1 MLSESSLK
9 LLKHPQALCN
19 MVRRIALQ
27 AGEITLQYFD
37 EAGMDQSQYQVKTDG
52 SPLTL
57 ADTEAEAYIT
67 KELKDMLPDVPVVG
81 EEAIARGEIPSL
93 DGHEYF
99 WLVDPLD
106 GTLQFKDGHKDY
118 TVNIAL
124 IHKGVPVIGV
134 ICAPARGEVY
144 AACGLGTAV
153 RWLADTDKDKSIKTR
168 RPPHGGL
175 TVLVSKSHGNTA
187 KIDALLQNHKVA
199 KRMGVSSSLKICFI
213 AAGKADLYPRFG
225 ETSEWDTAAGD
236 AILRAAGGVLE
247 DLQGQ
252 PLLYG
257 RADKKFLNPEFI
269 ARSADL
275 AL

>member
-19 MVRRIALQ
+19 MVRRIAVK
-27 AGEITLQYFD
+27 AGDITLQYFD
-37 EAGMDQSQYQVKTDG
+37 EAGMDQSQYQIKGDG
-52 SPLTL
+52 SPLTQ
-57 ADTEAEAYIT
+57 ADTEAEAYIA
-67 KELKDMLPDVPVVG
+67 KELHGMLPDVPVVG

-106 GTLQFKDGHKDY
+106 GTKQFKEGDKDY

-124 IHKGVPVIGV
+124 IHKGVPVIG
-134 ICAPARGEVY
+134 IIYAPARGELY
-144 AACGLGTAV
+144 AACGPGTAV
-153 RWLADTDKDKSIKTR
+153 RWLADTDKEKAIKVR

-175 TVLVSKSHGNTA
+175 TVVVSKSHGDNA
-187 KIDALLQNHKVA
+187 KIDTLLQNHKVA
-199 KRMGVSSSLKICFI
+199 KRVGVGSSLKLGFI

-236 AILRAAGGVLE
+236 AILRAAGGVIE
-247 DLQGQ
+247 DMNGQ
-252 PLLYG
+252 PLVYG

-269 ARSADL
+269 ARASDL